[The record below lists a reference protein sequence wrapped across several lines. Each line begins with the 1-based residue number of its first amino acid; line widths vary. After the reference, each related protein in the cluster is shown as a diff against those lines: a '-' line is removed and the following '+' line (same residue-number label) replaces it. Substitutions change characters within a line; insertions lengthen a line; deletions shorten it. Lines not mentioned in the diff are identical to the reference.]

1 MKKFIVKSV
10 LFFCLL
16 AVVFFAIALNYQRTI
31 NRETDY
37 IAAIIDKHQR
47 LNSIPQNRLILIGG
61 SNLPFGIDSKTLSDS
76 LQTNTINMGL
86 HAGLGLKFMLNE
98 VKPSIKKNDVIVLCL
113 EYPLYLNDAK
123 TDVDLIDYTQEIY
136 APAQAY
142 HQFNA
147 KEKLLVYYNKF
158 EKTFNKKEE
167 VTNEVF
173 NRKQFN
179 PYGDNIGHLN
189 KPNEK
194 VLKNKEP
201 IGQIEISE
209 SLALLKDFNDLV
221 NQRGAKLLISYPAY
235 ERTEFKKNQSKLI
248 ELDQELKENLSQ
260 ITFLNSPETFAFESD
275 YFYDTVYHLNG
286 KGREKR
292 TRIFLEE
299 LKDFIKP

>member
-1 MKKFIVKSV
+1 MKKFIVKSL
-10 LFFCLL
+10 LFLGL
-16 AVVFFAIALNYQRTI
+16 IAAVFFVVSLNYKRTI
-31 NRETDY
+31 NKETDY
-37 IAAIIDKHQR
+37 IAAIIDKHQT
-47 LNSIPQNRLILIGG
+47 LDAIKENRLILIGG
-61 SNLPFGIDSKTLSDS
+61 SNLPFGIDSKMLSDS
-76 LQTNTINMGL
+76 LQTNAINMGL
-86 HAGLGLKFMLNE
+86 HAGLGLNFMLNE

-142 HQFNA
+142 HQFNV
-147 KEKLLVYYNKF
+147 KEKLLVYYSKF

-179 PYGDNIGHLN
+179 PYGDNTGHLN

-201 IGQIEISE
+201 IGKIEISE
-209 SLALLKDFNDLV
+209 SLGLLKDFNDLV
-221 NQRGAKLLISYPAY
+221 NQKGAKLFISYPAY
-235 ERTEFKKNQSKLI
+235 ERTEFIKNQSKLI
-248 ELDQELKENLSQ
+248 ELDKELKENLSQ

-292 TRIFLEE
+292 TRIFFEE
-299 LKDFIKP
+299 LRERVK